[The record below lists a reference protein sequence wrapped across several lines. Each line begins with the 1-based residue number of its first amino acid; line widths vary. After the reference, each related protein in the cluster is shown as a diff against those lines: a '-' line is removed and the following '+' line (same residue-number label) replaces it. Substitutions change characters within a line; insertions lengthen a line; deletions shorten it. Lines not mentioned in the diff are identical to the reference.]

1 MTVVSPLGYRFPG
14 GTYMI
19 AHWENWLLTDCTTAE
34 PLPDDLAHPVALF
47 HVQILGAGT
56 SITELFEVCGA
67 EGPGSV
73 GIDGYDWEYLRPLRV
88 GVEYRMEGG
97 IVRWEQLVDERGNPY
112 DSMSFSI
119 KCSMSKVWRHVS
131 PTPGAFVDVS
141 PKVSLGRRH
150 EGRRST
156 SRVRGAVSRP
166 RAHENNGRSFARP
179 VSSAL
184 GS

>member
-1 MTVVSPLGYRFPG
+1 MTVVSPLGYGFPG
-14 GTYMI
+14 GTYTI

-34 PLPDDLAHPVALF
+34 PLPNNLAHPVALF
-47 HVQILGAGT
+47 HVPILGAGT

-73 GIDGYDWEYLRPLRV
+73 GLDGYDWEYMRPLRV

-119 KCSMSKVWRHVS
+119 DMFDAEGLAARITNTWRFRRRKPDAS
-131 PTPGAFVDVS
+131 EGA
-141 PKVSLGRRH
+141 
-150 EGRRST
+150 T
-156 SRVRGAVSRP
+156 S
-166 RAHENNGRSFARP
+166 
-179 VSSAL
+179 
-184 GS
+184 